1 MKNLSVILSILA
13 LLAAVAGLALAL
25 AAFFRRHGFC
35 CCDDDD
41 LEDYYYDEDDDC
53 CCDEGPIR
61 IHDGGDQPAE
71 DAPAQEGSDN
81 DELSF

>member
-1 MKNLSVILSILA
+1 MKNISVILSILA

-25 AAFFRRHGFC
+25 AAFFRNHGFC

-41 LEDYYYDEDDDC
+41 LEDYYYDEDDDDC

-61 IHDGGDQPAE
+61 IDHPQE
-71 DAPAQEGSDN
+71 EEAPAQEESEG

>member
-1 MKNLSVILSILA
+1 MKNISVILSILA
-13 LLAAVAGLALAL
+13 LLTAVVGLALAL

-35 CCDDDD
+35 CDDDM
-41 LEDYYYDEDDDC
+41 EDYYYDEDDDDC

-61 IHDGGDQPAE
+61 IEDPQPQEEAE
-71 DAPAQEGSDN
+71 DASAGGEE